1 MAPPDELI
9 DTTKLGVLGA
19 LLAIPIAAAVQL
31 VVNEVGA
38 PRQDQ
43 S

>member
-1 MAPPDELI
+1 
-9 DTTKLGVLGA
+9 VLGA

-31 VVNEVGA
+31 LLEEVVV
-38 PRQDQ
+38 PRQEA